1 MKKIILILFVLLVH
15 NISFGQKTISGIYT
29 NSKDDRG
36 FESDIFSFKKDGT
49 FKYAF
54 FTCTGFGFG
63 IGNYEITQQDSLK
76 LNFKNIDVIDKQD
89 EMIFGYNPSDSLKI
103 NIKSVI
109 AETNEALPGVQL
121 IFENTNFGFSTD
133 YEGIGHLKL
142 LKFKENINLEIKTM
156 GYGDTNINI
165 PNNVTS
171 ITGIIKAYT
180 SLWTYQ
186 STDKKTFKVVSLLKS
201 NFILNRYKNHQIKY
215 VKLSSKKMNDLIKSK
230 VGEKFY
236 ESYYKNLIKD

>member
-1 MKKIILILFVLLVH
+1 MNKIILILFVLLLH
-15 NISFGQKTISGIYT
+15 NISFGQKAISGIYT
-29 NSKDDRG
+29 NSKNDRG

-63 IGNYEITQQDSLK
+63 IGNYEITKQDSLK

-89 EMIFGYNPSDSLKI
+89 ELIFEYNPSDSLKI
-103 NIKSVI
+103 NIKSVE
-109 AETNEALPGVQL
+109 AETNEKLPYVQL
-121 IFENTNFGFSTD
+121 EFKKTNSSFSTD
-133 YEGIGHLKL
+133 YEGIGHLKH
-142 LKFKENINLEIKTM
+142 LKIKENVDLEINAI
-156 GYGDTNINI
+156 GFGRSNISI
-165 PNNVTS
+165 PNSVTS
-171 ITGIIKAYT
+171 ITGVIKIYP

-201 NFILNRYKNHQIKY
+201 QFTLNRYKNHSIKY
-215 VKLSSKKMNDLIKSK
+215 VKLSSKKMNDFIKYK

-236 ESYYKNLIKD
+236 KSYYKNLIND